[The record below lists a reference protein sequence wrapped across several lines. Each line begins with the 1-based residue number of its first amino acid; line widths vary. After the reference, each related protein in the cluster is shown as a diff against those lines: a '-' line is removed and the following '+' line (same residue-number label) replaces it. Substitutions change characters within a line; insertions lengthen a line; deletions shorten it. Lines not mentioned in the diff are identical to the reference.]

1 MYVAMHRITVFCT
14 LLLDWFTINH
24 FTRGHFLCL
33 NNEKT
38 NIAEWKKLK
47 FKRRLI
53 MKINEI
59 GNNKIT
65 ASSALKRK
73 SSAPQL
79 VVVAPSGSGK
89 STLIYLLLNH
99 RLIPYMQIGI
109 GEKSQT
115 TIIPCEF
122 CFDER
127 IENNETFAIQIIKKN
142 YCSKD
147 IHISILSVLMDL
159 FGKYDCDTGD
169 TLEAFDG
176 KVFEQILEP
185 EEAHYHLN
193 KIKNEISLTDLLEA
207 LRPILNYIAENGFE
221 AKVKQRK
228 NDLKSKKVKLPEV
241 REMIFEEMFEDMPDN
256 IKTDYVKWLDRI
268 GEIIER
274 VLKDEVGEEILQN
287 PIQQYNLDDD
297 DKGTHVL
304 ETLFDPFAPYS
315 LVIEYISIACR
326 PRQELI
332 EIAKSQELPFRFCIR
347 DTMGLTQKGID
358 SETTKDSLEVALNC
372 KADTILFLLSL
383 DERDDTLTECC
394 KALAEKKDELI
405 KKRNLDIPVYV
416 LFTKADRIVENLIN
430 KRNAGKLYIDENTY
444 SENIQSVLTNIE
456 EMVNLYADVLPK
468 EEVGWLSMRYLKD
481 SYVLKALE
489 GDNRKRNFEP
499 EGLFEKIVDY
509 SMKTLS
515 RSLPAEVKRPIFV
528 TAIEP
533 NKPAIQVQI
542 NPSMIKSEI
551 DDIKYILSKNKDIV
565 NGYVIS
571 DKTPRLHGRSVACYW
586 NNLAIGL
593 GHKTRASVYGNFSIN
608 MKGLLKRILYNAFA
622 SFTKFDENSA
632 VKFTAN
638 NLEDDVLTEV
648 LKTLL
653 ENNEMKLESNPA
665 LGEREMVLQALYEFY
680 KKFFNDASIFALLID
695 RVAYDLSF
703 GNPELK
709 SRLTKIYNNTPS
721 YDGAMRNLQAY
732 FNSFFGSE
740 DFTRILVDELNQLMT
755 EMVNKSFIII

>member
-1 MYVAMHRITVFCT
+1 
-14 LLLDWFTINH
+14 
-24 FTRGHFLCL
+24 
-33 NNEKT
+33 
-38 NIAEWKKLK
+38 
-47 FKRRLI
+47 
-53 MKINEI
+53 MKIEKI
-59 GNNKIT
+59 RNNKIK

-89 STLIYLLLNH
+89 STLTYLLLNH

-109 GEKSQT
+109 GDKSQT

-127 IENNETFAIQIIKKN
+127 IEGNDTFAIQIIKKD
-142 YCSKD
+142 YSSKD

-159 FGKYDCDTGD
+159 FGKYDCDAED
-169 TLEAFDG
+169 TLEAFDDQ
-176 KVFEQILEP
+176 VFEQILEP
-185 EEAHYHLN
+185 EKAHYHLN
-193 KIKNEISLTDLLEA
+193 KIKDEIALNDLLEA
-207 LRPILNYIAENGFE
+207 LNPILNYMVDNDFKGEVE
-221 AKVKQRK
+221 QRRS
-228 NDLKSKKVKLPEV
+228 DLKSKKVKLPDV
-241 REMIFEEMFEDMPDN
+241 REMIFEEMFEEMPSE
-256 IKTDYVKWLDRI
+256 IKSDYVKWLNRI
-268 GEIIER
+268 GEIVER
-274 VLKDEVGEEILQN
+274 VLVNEVGNEILGQA
-287 PIQQYNLDDD
+287 IQQYDLDDD
-297 DKGTHVL
+297 DNGTHVL
-304 ETLFDPFAPYS
+304 ETLFDPFTPYS
-315 LVIEYISIACR
+315 LVIEYISISCR

-332 EIAKSQELPFRFCIR
+332 EIAKNNSPELPFRFCIR

-358 SETTKDSLEVALNC
+358 AETTKDSLEAALNC

-383 DERDDTLTECC
+383 DERDDVLTECC

-444 SENIQSVLTNIE
+444 SENIQGVLTDIE

-481 SYVLKALE
+481 SHVLKALE

-515 RSLPAEVKRPIFV
+515 ASLPVGVKSPIFV
-528 TAIEP
+528 TAIDP
-533 NKPAIQVQI
+533 DRPAIQI
-542 NPSMIKSEI
+542 EIDPIMIESEI
-551 DDIKYILSKNKDIV
+551 DGMKYFLSKDKDIV
-565 NGYVIS
+565 NGYILS
-571 DKTPRLHGRSVACYW
+571 DERYRLHGRSVTCYW
-586 NNLAIGL
+586 NKLAIGL
-593 GHKTRASVYGNFSIN
+593 GHSTNSRVYGNFSIN
-608 MKGLLKRILYNAFA
+608 MKGLLKRTLNKYFA

-632 VKFTAN
+632 AKLTAD
-638 NLEDDVLTEV
+638 NLEDDVLIEV
-648 LKTLL
+648 SKTLFGS
-653 ENNEMKLESNPA
+653 NEIQVGLNPA
-665 LGEREMVLQALYEFY
+665 LGERNIALQRLYEFY
-680 KKFFNDASIFALLID
+680 KEFFNDASRFASLID

-709 SRLTKIYNNTPS
+709 QHLIKIYNDASS
-721 YDGAMRNLQAY
+721 YDSAMRKLQAY
-732 FNSFFGSE
+732 FNEFFGSE
-740 DFTRILVDELNQLMT
+740 DFSRIFVAELNQLMT